1 MSLRVRGSMVVL
13 MLCVAVV
20 AAAGCGK
27 AVGAGDDAA
36 DDGGDDPGEDD
47 AGDDGTDDGGVDA
60 GGDGADASPLDE
72 NKGLVHVFARNYTRG
87 GDIVLESTITARFG
101 AYETEVCSVVLA
113 GSQCRVLDCDGRDA
127 PSPSP
132 DAGNITIE
140 GLQDAALMPDGD
152 GAYAPVELPAVI
164 LSEGGPVSAL
174 STGGEV
180 PAFDII
186 DLTGPYSIGFQ
197 SGVPTSA
204 GSISI
209 SASEDYTLFWG
220 GIVQTETVKISLSG
234 ARGGNGVR
242 RLLVCN
248 LLAGAGEVT
257 FSSEAL
263 ALLPQG
269 ELAFEARTETSATAM
284 AGDHEITLTA
294 AAVARLGDDA
304 AGDWASGTVML
315 TP

>member
-1 MSLRVRGSMVVL
+1 MLVL
-13 MLCVAVV
+13 MLCVA

-36 DDGGDDPGEDD
+36 DDGSDDPGEDASDD
-47 AGDDGTDDGGVDA
+47 AGDDATDDGGVDA

-72 NKGLVHVFARNYTRG
+72 NKGLIHVFARNYTRG
-87 GDIVLESTITARFG
+87 GDSVLESTITARFG

-113 GSQCRVLDCDGRDA
+113 GSQCRVLDCEERD
-127 PSPSP
+127 PVSPSP

-164 LSEGGPVSAL
+164 LSEGGTVSAL

-197 SGVPTSA
+197 GGVPTSA

-220 GIVQTETVKISLSG
+220 GIEQTDTVKISLSG

-242 RLLVCN
+242 RLLDCN
-248 LLAGAGEVT
+248 LLAGTGELT

-269 ELAFEARTETSATAM
+269 DLAFEAHTETSATAT